1 MTQTNET
8 SRLAAIV
15 FDRDEPG
22 DAALAAFLAEAARSG
37 ARIGGLVQEGA
48 DDELCALHDV
58 RVRDLMTG
66 ETLPIMQNLG
76 AEATG
81 CRVDPAAIAIAA
93 RMLDRAR
100 EAAPDLLVV
109 NRFGRLE
116 TEGGGMLAEIG
127 QAFADGLAC
136 ADLRAPS
143 LPRRLGRF
151 RRRARRQA
159 AAVRRSDHA
168 LVGGSRPGP
177 VGRGRLTALSEPDPP
192 RPRRTHDAGPAS
204 IASAHARSS
213 GVLTLKN
220 GSIGLAGHST
230 VATR

>member
-127 QAFADGLAC
+127 QAFADGLAVLIC
-136 ADLRAPS
+136 V
-143 LPRRLGRF
+143 PRRFLEGWDAFADGLDVKLPPSAEAIMRWWEEVAP
-151 RRRARRQA
+151 ARSDA
-159 AAVRRSDHA
+159 AA
-168 LVGGSRPGP
+168 
-177 VGRGRLTALSEPDPP
+177 
-192 RPRRTHDAGPAS
+192 
-204 IASAHARSS
+204 
-213 GVLTLKN
+213 
-220 GSIGLAGHST
+220 
-230 VATR
+230 